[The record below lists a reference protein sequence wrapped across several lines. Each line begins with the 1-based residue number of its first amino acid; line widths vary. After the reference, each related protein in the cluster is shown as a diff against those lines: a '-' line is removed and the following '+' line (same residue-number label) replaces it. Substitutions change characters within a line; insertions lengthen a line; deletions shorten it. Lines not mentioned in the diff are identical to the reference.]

1 MLYRILRVDENW
13 HAGLSANNPNY
24 ITSVFEHVIN
34 KGNNKITELRTS
46 NSEWQSPYI
55 TTCGS
60 LNSVLEYRKQFHPL
74 NTHIVQ
80 ISEDNLPVV
89 KIDLRTLSNRKNY
102 YVRDT
107 NSNELIK
114 DFNIFA
120 KENEVVLLVGYVPA
134 THVQLMEESE
144 FDCGQLYVGM
154 LANLT

>member
-1 MLYRILRVDENW
+1 M
-13 HAGLSANNPNY
+13 
-24 ITSVFEHVIN
+24 FE
-34 KGNNKITELRTS
+34 S
-46 NSEWQSPYI
+46 
-55 TTCGS
+55 
-60 LNSVLEYRKQFHPL
+60 
-74 NTHIVQ
+74 
-80 ISEDNLPVV
+80 VV